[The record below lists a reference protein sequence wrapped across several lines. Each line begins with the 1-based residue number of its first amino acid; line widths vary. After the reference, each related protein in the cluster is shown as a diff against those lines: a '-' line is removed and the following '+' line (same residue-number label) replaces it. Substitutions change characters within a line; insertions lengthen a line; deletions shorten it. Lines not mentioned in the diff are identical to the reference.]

1 MADTP
6 TPNADSVTI
15 QHAGHTHTVPM
26 TRIQELFHH
35 SGGYTPGESWRV
47 MKIMAEFIEGFEFLR
62 TVGLSATIFGSARF
76 TPDVPEYGE
85 AVKLAAM
92 LARDQYTIVTG
103 GGPGIME
110 AANKGAHDAGGISI
124 GMNISLPHTGGAT
137 EVRNSYL
144 TRGMKFDYFFS
155 RKVMMSFASE
165 VYVFFPGGFGTLDEF
180 FEMITLIQ
188 THKTGPVPV
197 VLVGTDFWQP
207 LLAWVRSTVYE
218 KYRAI
223 SADDMKLFTLVDTAE
238 QAYVAIKQMRGDKYS
253 RDTRG

>member
-1 MADTP
+1 M
-6 TPNADSVTI
+6 
-15 QHAGHTHTVPM
+15 
-26 TRIQELFHH
+26 R
-35 SGGYTPGESWRV
+35 
-47 MKIMAEFIEGFEFLR
+47 IMAEFIQGFEFLR
-62 TVGLSATIFGSARF
+62 DIGLSATFFGSARF
-76 TPDVPEYGE
+76 TEEVPEYGE

-92 LARDQYTIVTG
+92 LARDQYAIVTG

-110 AANKGAHDAGGISI
+110 AANRGAMEAGGVSI

-137 EVRNSYL
+137 ETRNAYL

-155 RKVMMSFASE
+155 RKVMMSFSSE

-197 VLVGTDFWQP
+197 VLVGTEFWQP
-207 LLAWVRSTVYE
+207 LLAWVRSTLYE

-223 SADDMKLFTLVDTAE
+223 SAEDMKLFTLVDTAD
-238 QAYVAIKQMRGDKYS
+238 QAYATIHELRGTKYTEN
-253 RDTRG
+253 TRG